1 MVAFVEPIGLIKKK
15 NMTLKTL
22 DAYFLLTDEE
32 DYIIQS
38 SENFV
43 NDFLGKNQYVQDSK
57 INANDMFM
65 ELHRYSDKEM
75 KRGIKTRF

>member
-32 DYIIQS
+32 DYII
-38 SENFV
+38 
-43 NDFLGKNQYVQDSK
+43 
-57 INANDMFM
+57 
-65 ELHRYSDKEM
+65 
-75 KRGIKTRF
+75 